1 MKFARFG
8 LFIIIFV
15 IFLTFIFYLA
25 QKEQSLPDEVNDII
39 MTDSLDS
46 VQSYQPKLMYGIAV
60 DSFLVIEN
68 TIKRN
73 QFLGEILSEYQVTDQ
88 QIHDLS
94 IKSKDIYDVR
104 KLEARKKY
112 ILLCTN
118 DTLPQAEY
126 FIYEPNPIDFV
137 VYKLKDS
144 IEVSFNQK
152 KIDTVKAAV
161 AGIIES
167 SLWVTMTD
175 AGADPMLIH
184 ALSEVFA
191 WQVDFYRIQK
201 GDQFKVL
208 YEQLIVDEQEAG
220 FGKILGAYFNHHEED
235 YYAVY
240 FNQGNGISY
249 FDEKGQSLQK
259 QFLRSPLR
267 YRRISSRY
275 TRRRYHPVLKRYKSH
290 LGTDYAAPTGT
301 PIRSVVDGTIEEARY
316 SQYNGRYVK
325 IRHNSVYSTQYLH
338 MSKYG
343 SGIKKGVKVKQG
355 QVIGYVG
362 STGLANGPHLCF
374 RFWKNGQQVDALKV
388 KLPPSEPIAEEM
400 KAAYDVV
407 KDQILGELDSI
418 SFQTKR
424 DNLFI
429 QPRIDSLANPLKQDS
444 LTAHNIP
451 RRQG

>member
-8 LFIIIFV
+8 LFVLFLVIILSLIV
-15 IFLTFIFYLA
+15 YLA
-25 QKEQSLPDEVNDII
+25 QKVKHLPEEDELVLA
-39 MTDSLDS
+39 DSLDTLRTC
-46 VQSYQPKLMYGIAV
+46 QQKLLYGIAV

-73 QFLGEILSEYQVTDQ
+73 QFLGEILSEYQVTEQ
-88 QIHDLS
+88 QIHELS
-94 IKSKDIYDVR
+94 IKSKSIYDVR

-112 ILLCTN
+112 TLLCTR
-118 DTLPQAEY
+118 DSLPKAEY
-126 FIYEPNPIDFV
+126 FIYEPSTIDFV

-152 KIDTVKAAV
+152 KIDTVITAV
-161 AGIIES
+161 AGTIES
-167 SLWVTMTD
+167 SLWVAMTD
-175 AGADPMLIH
+175 AGTDPLLIH
-184 ALSEVFA
+184 SLSEVFA
-191 WQVDFYRIQK
+191 WQVDFYRILK
-201 GDQFKVL
+201 GDRFKVI
-208 YEQLIVDEQEAG
+208 YEQLFVDEEEAG
-220 FGKILGAYFNHHEED
+220 IGKILGAYFDHHEED

-240 FNQGNGISY
+240 FDQGSGISY

-267 YRRISSRY
+267 YKRISSRY

-301 PIRSVVDGTIEEARY
+301 PIRTVGDGIVEEARY

-338 MSKYG
+338 MSKFG
-343 SGIKKGVKVKQG
+343 SGIKKGVKVTQG

-374 RFWKNGQQVDALKV
+374 RFWKNGHQVDALKV
-388 KLPPSEPIAEEM
+388 KLPPSEPVAEDM

-407 KDQILGELDSI
+407 KDQVLYELDNI
-418 SFQTKR
+418 STE
-424 DNLFI
+424 N
-429 QPRIDSLANPLKQDS
+429 KQDS
-444 LTAHNIP
+444 LSFPAQQDSLIYQIMKDSVTAYNVY
-451 RRQG
+451 